1 MCSVK
6 GPNMGIEKNV
16 FEVKL
21 FVKGEKVA
29 ESTDV
34 KLWQAVFAAI
44 SRSSEEGSVVSS
56 GLLFDGLLTDAGQ
69 IDDPVVKLA
78 KEIGIDVS
86 TLRGACDTR
95 KAEPYLHLDMH
106 CWGEWRKNVPER
118 GPTAVSTTAIAAT
131 LLCLWFRSAGLGNP
145 TLQQSLKVLSNIGA
159 KGNNP
164 SRSVKKCSWLQP
176 RGGQTLQLNPA
187 AIERAVEVAK
197 AFCEKRPPQFKLHS
211 K

>member
-1 MCSVK
+1 
-6 GPNMGIEKNV
+6 MGIEKNV

-29 ESTDV
+29 ESTDY
-34 KLWQAVFAAI
+34 KLWQAVLAAI
-44 SRSSEEGSVVSS
+44 SRSSEEGSVASS
-56 GLLFDGLLTDAGQ
+56 GFLSDSLLTNVEQ
-69 IDDPVVKLA
+69 IDDPIVKLA
-78 KEIGIDVS
+78 KELGIDVS
-86 TLRGACDTR
+86 TLRGACDPR
-95 KAEPYLHLDMH
+95 KEEPYLHLDMH
-106 CWGEWRKNVPER
+106 CWGEWMKNVPER
-118 GPTAVSTTAIAAT
+118 GPTAVNTIAISAT
-131 LLCLWFRSAGLGNP
+131 LLCLWFRSADLGNP

-164 SRSVKKCSWLQP
+164 SRSIKNCSWLQP

-187 AIERAVEVAK
+187 EIERAIEVAK